1 MCVAS
6 EKKYFRKV
14 LTESRKTLAEAFVVA
29 VSEAVQE
36 RLMRSGFYCEATTVV
51 LYAAK
56 DNEVGTDAILDD
68 ALSSGRR
75 VLLPKIIPE
84 LHELSLVHVGDRAEL
99 GRSTL
104 GLLEPA
110 GAEIVP
116 VSELGQALICV
127 PGVAFSLV
135 GQRLGRGGGYYDRL
149 LADAGPQAITAG
161 LAYSFQVL
169 NRLPESPHDRRLDV
183 IVTESAMHL
192 AGGAP
197 QPAIARTGQ
206 GGVPRCW

>member
-1 MCVAS
+1 MCVAD

-14 LTESRKTLAEAFVVA
+14 LTESRNALAGAFAVA

-36 RLMRSGFYCEATTVV
+36 RLMRSGFYSEAATVV

-56 DNEVGTDAILDD
+56 DNEIHTDGILDD

-75 VLLPKIIPE
+75 VLLPRITPE

-99 GRSTL
+99 GPGAL
-104 GLLEPA
+104 GLLEPM
-110 GAEIVP
+110 GAETVP
-116 VSELGQALICV
+116 VSELGRALICV

-183 IVTESAMHL
+183 IVTESTMHL
-192 AGGAP
+192 AGNAP
-197 QPAIARTGQ
+197 QPAVARTGQ